1 MEVTFRHV
9 MRRTRSAVAAL
20 LAVGLLAACGT
31 QVDSATRRQLSAQ
44 QLEQTGGTSNTAPVT
59 GVTEPTTPITVPTD
73 GGVIPPV
80 TTGTGGGQ
88 SGQPGSTTTGTG
100 KTTGGGKIPPTT
112 GSTTTSNST
121 VPVGV
126 GAPAPAGGNG
136 GSTDVGVTATQIL
149 LGNVSDLS
157 GPQPG
162 LFQSAVNGTNAYI
175 AYINSLGGIYGR
187 ALKIDVADSQTSCE
201 SDRNGTQELVTKV
214 FAFAGGSSLNDE
226 CGATVL
232 AEHKTVPDAHLAVTP
247 QANALSN
254 NFSVNP
260 IGTKISNGT
269 FLWAAHRFGKS
280 VVAHAGLLYAN
291 LPAVNNVANLSI
303 KAGESAG
310 WDFVSHS
317 SVSPTATDFT
327 AQIIQMRQAGVKL
340 FYTLFDAQELA
351 EFVRNANQ
359 QNFHPIIDA
368 PLAYDQTF
376 FTQLGNASL
385 ANGIFGFNAE
395 TLFFSKSDVG
405 IPEVALFQKW
415 YGAVTNNGPADTF
428 AANAW
433 AETALLV
440 QAIAA
445 AGPDLTRV
453 KVLAQLGKIHSFNDH
468 GFYSTGDPAD
478 KGEGNCYVVW
488 EIKDGQYI
496 RVDDP
501 GLGFRCD
508 GKQV

>member
-1 MEVTFRHV
+1 M
-9 MRRTRSAVAAL
+9 
-20 LAVGLLAACGT
+20 GLLAACGT
-31 QVDSATRRQLSAQ
+31 QVDSATRRQLAAQ
-44 QLEQTGGTSNTAPVT
+44 QLLQTGGTSNTGSVT
-59 GVTEPTTPITVPTD
+59 GSVEPTTAVTVPSD
-73 GGVIPPV
+73 GGVLPTIP
-80 TTGTGGGQ
+80 TGTGGGQ
-88 SGQPGSTTTGTG
+88 TGT
-100 KTTGGGKIPPTT
+100 PTT
-112 GSTTTSNST
+112 GSGKTNSGKPTNTGSTSAPSGSNST

-126 GAPAPAGGNG
+126 GAPVPAGGNG
-136 GSTDVGVTATQIL
+136 GSTDVGVTADQIL

-187 ALKIDVADSQTSCE
+187 QLKIDVADSQTSCE
-201 SDRNGTQELVTKV
+201 SDRNGTEELIGKV
-214 FAFAGGSSLNDE
+214 FAFAGSASLDDE

-232 AEHKTVPDAHLAVTP
+232 ATHKTVPDAHLAVTP
-247 QANALSN
+247 QANALPN

-260 IGTKISNGT
+260 IGTKINNGT
-269 FLWAAHRFGKS
+269 FEWAAGHFGAS
-280 VVAHAGLLYAN
+280 VVQHTGFLYAN

-303 KAGESAG
+303 RGGESAG
-310 WDFVSHS
+310 WKFVSHQ

-359 QNFHPIIDA
+359 QNFHPFIDA

-395 TLFFSKSDVG
+395 TLFFSKSDAG

-415 YGAVTNNGPADTF
+415 YGAVTGNGPADTF

-440 QAIAA
+440 QAMAA

-453 KVLAQLGKIHSFNDH
+453 KVLAALGKIHSFDDN
-468 GFYSTGDPAD
+468 GFYAKSDPAD

-488 EIKDGQYI
+488 EIKNGEYV

-501 GLGFRCD
+501 GLGYRCN
-508 GKQV
+508 GREV